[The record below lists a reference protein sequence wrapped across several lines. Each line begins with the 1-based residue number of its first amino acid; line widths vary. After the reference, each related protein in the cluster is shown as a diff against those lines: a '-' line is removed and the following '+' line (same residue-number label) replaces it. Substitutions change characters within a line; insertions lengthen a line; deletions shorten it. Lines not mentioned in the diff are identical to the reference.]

1 MCHLDHPSQVYH
13 LHRLFLKVN
22 NSQLKEKQRLVNALV
37 QFNWIICWF
46 VTIEIRTNN
55 KVWRYT
61 AAIYVLRSYGAVYKR
76 TIAYVPNRCLFLKMN
91 LIDFKSF
98 SAISVRK
105 RMVRLFNFE
114 PPTCKTSR
122 LFKIQSE
129 QIVPAI
135 SYMMASF
142 FSPFF
147 PSSVYS
153 FFDTESN

>member
-1 MCHLDHPSQVYH
+1 MHS
-13 LHRLFLKVN
+13 F
-22 NSQLKEKQRLVNALV
+22 NSIGLSVDLLQLKFARIIKFGATQQHLCFTVIRCSV
-37 QFNWIICWF
+37 QAYNRICSKSMF
-46 VTIEIRTNN
+46 I
-55 KVWRYT
+55 
-61 AAIYVLRSYGAVYKR
+61 
-76 TIAYVPNRCLFLKMN
+76 FKMN

-147 PSSVYS
+147 LLRFTHFSIRNPIKSK
-153 FFDTESN
+153 